1 MNITVKTNI
10 RSVIADFDRI
20 AKEMPEAVASAL
32 NKTAAQVKTAAAREI
47 RARGY
52 KLKASTVKDG
62 IRIERANRG
71 KLTARVI
78 ASGKPIPL
86 IAYGARDVKPR
97 GVSVSVQ
104 EGRKVIKD
112 AFIVAL
118 PNGHRAVCVRAPGA
132 KAKKVFK
139 NGKTTWSTLPIKQ
152 LYGPSLPGVIVNRH
166 IQQAIQ
172 RLIEEKFPRILAHEI
187 AWFTKKRG
195 GVA

>member
-1 MNITVKTNI
+1 MTIIITSNV
-10 RSVIADFDRI
+10 RSLVADFERI
-20 AKEMPEAVASAL
+20 AKEMPEAIASAL

-52 KLKASTVKDG
+52 TLKASTVKDG

-78 ASGKPIPL
+78 
-86 IAYGARDVKPR
+86 
-97 GVSVSVQ
+97 
-104 EGRKVIKD
+104 
-112 AFIVAL
+112 
-118 PNGHRAVCVRAPGA
+118 
-132 KAKKVFK
+132 
-139 NGKTTWSTLPIKQ
+139 
-152 LYGPSLPGVIVNRH
+152 VNRH
-166 IQQAIQ
+166 IQQAIR